1 MSRTRCSHRCVMSI
15 HPLLEPHTP
24 FTIVYRKHGATMKD
38 IHVIRSWNR
47 REFLKAGGM
56 TALGITLGGC
66 AKNPVTGQSQ
76 FMLVNEQQEIA
87 MDKQA
92 SPHQLSAD
100 YGKSQNTQVNSYV
113 AGVGKSLSDT
123 SHRPQMPYSY
133 QVVNANYVNAYAFPG
148 GTIAA
153 TRGIILEIDNEAELS
168 ALLGHEIG
176 HVNARHTA
184 SRMSNQMIVGTIAGI
199 GGAFVGAKYGGEWGA
214 LAGGLGGLAAGALLA
229 SYSRDDERQADS
241 LGLEYMTNAHYNP
254 GGMVG
259 LMEMLNE
266 QHDRTPSALEVM
278 FSTHPMSSERLATA
292 RAEANKKYL
301 GAKEYKIYR
310 ERYMDNTASIREI
323 GPAIKD
329 LQEAEKLM
337 AEKKFNEAEEK
348 CQSALKVAPNDYAG
362 LMLMSKC
369 QIAKNNYAKGE
380 TYAALAKDAYPTE
393 GQALQ
398 LNALLMVKAQKFDAA
413 YSNFVAYDKALP
425 GNPYTAFYKGYAQ
438 ENMGNAT
445 AAAEEYIKFL
455 KQVNQGDQAKH
466 AYYRLVEW
474 GYIRGE
480 ATPVADP
487 LKGIV

>member
-1 MSRTRCSHRCVMSI
+1 MSNINIVRTW
-15 HPLLEPHTP
+15 T
-24 FTIVYRKHGATMKD
+24 
-38 IHVIRSWNR
+38 R
-47 REFLKAGGM
+47 REFMKAGGM
-56 TALGITLGGC
+56 TALGVTLGGC
-66 AKNPVTGQSQ
+66 AKNPVTGRSQ

-100 YGKSQNTQVNSYV
+100 YGKSQDMELNTYITD
-113 AGVGKSLSDT
+113 VGKSLSDT
-123 SHRPQMPYSY
+123 SHRPEMPYTY

-153 TRGIILEIDNEAELS
+153 TRGIMLEIDNEAELS
-168 ALLGHEIG
+168 ALLGHEVG

-184 SRMSNQMIVGTIAGI
+184 SRMSNQMIVGTLAGI
-199 GGAFVGAKYGGEWGA
+199 GGAVAGAKYGGEWGA

-241 LGLEYMTNAHYNP
+241 LGLEYMTNAEYNP
-254 GGMVG
+254 DGMIG

-266 QHDRTPSALEVM
+266 QHDREPSALEVM

-292 RAEANKKYL
+292 RAEANQKYL
-301 GAKEYKIYR
+301 SAKEYKIYR
-310 ERYMDNTASIREI
+310 ERYMDNTASIRKI
-323 GPAIKD
+323 GPAIKN

-337 AEKKFNEAEEK
+337 AQKKFSEAEEK
-348 CQSALKVAPNDYAG
+348 CQSALKAAPNDYAG

-369 QIAKNNYAKGE
+369 QIAQNKHDKGA
-380 TYAALAKDAYPTE
+380 TYASRAKDAYPTE

-398 LNALLMVKAQKFDAA
+398 LNALLMVKAQNFDEA
-413 YSNFVAYDKALP
+413 YSNFAAYDKSLP
-425 GNPYTAFYKGYAQ
+425 GNPYTSFYKGYSL

-445 AAAEEYIKFL
+445 EAAKEYIKFL

-474 GYIRGE
+474 GYIQGQ
-480 ATPVADP
+480 ATPVTDP
-487 LKGIV
+487 LRGIV